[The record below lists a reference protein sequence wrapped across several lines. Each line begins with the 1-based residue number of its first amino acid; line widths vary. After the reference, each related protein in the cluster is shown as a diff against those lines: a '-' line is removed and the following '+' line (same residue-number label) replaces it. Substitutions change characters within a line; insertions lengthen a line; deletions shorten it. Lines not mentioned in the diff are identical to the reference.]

1 MRSHLEVIAMG
12 ERMYF
17 SKIPEYH
24 ELFAL
29 KMVLLIPIVL
39 SIFSKDQKIIGE
51 LPIKTK
57 EPYVEM
63 LQIALDNAHKELA
76 KQELR
81 LKQLRLEI
89 IEQDLSQKGL
99 SCLFSCN
106 GYSHQFH
113 MRSDL
118 LRAELMMWMKHFLG
132 QDVLKYIKTT
142 NPEHLQ

>member
-1 MRSHLEVIAMG
+1 MG

-17 SKIPEYH
+17 NKIPEYQ

-29 KMVLLIPIVL
+29 KLVLLIPIIL
-39 SIFSKDQKIIGE
+39 SIFSKDQKIIGQ

-57 EPYVEM
+57 EPYVDL
-63 LQIALDNAHKELA
+63 LQMAMDNAHKELC
-76 KQELR
+76 KQEQR

-89 IEQDLSQKGL
+89 IEHDLSKQGL
-99 SCLFSCN
+99 TCLFSCN

-113 MRSDL
+113 MQSDL

-132 QDVLKYIKTT
+132 QDVLQYIKTT
-142 NPEHLQ
+142 NPGHLQ